1 MLPPS
6 PPSRGFQEDLS
17 PRMHDADTYDCS
29 SSKRELV
36 RDLVENIKHLKKM
49 ALDSE
54 NVKLLFRVKNVL
66 FQIGETHG
74 LSIPPGVNLCPRI
87 L

>member
-1 MLPPS
+1 
-6 PPSRGFQEDLS
+6 
-17 PRMHDADTYDCS
+17 MHDADTYDCS

-66 FQIGETHG
+66 FQIGETHMVY
-74 LSIPPGVNLCPRI
+74 LSHLVLTSAQEFYNVLGCYCNCM
-87 L
+87 